1 MATYTVGPAGS
12 GATYTV
18 DGSSDQTEINQ
29 ALSAA
34 AASPGSTVY
43 LKGPFTYTPTG
54 TVQIG
59 SNTELT
65 GDSTAC
71 LKVPN
76 SAAWAHGVA
85 IISQSVSVP
94 TNIRIHGFEINANRW
109 NQSEVE
115 GDGYYNCIS
124 LGGGTSTHATNIE
137 VYDMYIHDSLGDGVR
152 LNHVD
157 NVHIYNNRIE
167 VPGHECVFLLDSVGG
182 DIHNNTFIQKCNSA
196 VRTDNCQNINIHH
209 NTSDKHT
216 VDTNGNSAI
225 QIGNQPASYGLT
237 RLTQNINIY
246 ENTLRDSPGSGIM
259 LMDAYGAAGTTP
271 QTVHIWNNT
280 ITGCGWK
287 PNYVKY
293 AAGISIWNWG
303 NGAVIEYNT
312 IDTAYN
318 AGLLIFGA
326 ITSGCTIQFKNNNI
340 LNTKNSGS
348 TDPTRML
355 NVTGYGILNTLP
367 AKMTVYA
374 EDNYFSNSATGN
386 YYQVTPISES
396 TSLRGDYDTS
406 EGNTPSTRYI
416 PPIRIIQEELTDYYI
431 TGKTGYI
438 NGVPFTWKQ
447 KKTDITRSIGQNKAP
462 GVIGWNLTDFDFMGA
477 ELTLD
482 CYARSIAELYEVI
495 AAFYD
500 TSRGRST
507 LELGG
512 PYLGTKCT
520 GITAN
525 HSSDLRLN
533 SDIPEKAHPYSVL
546 FVMDRPYLESASQ
559 KVRGRHVY
567 GSMQWSADDTY
578 TGNLLKNPSF
588 ESWTSSNEM
597 TWVSETSAADNEW
610 RCVRWSEDLKQYCA
624 VSGGASDSSNT
635 HIMTSANGD
644 TWAIPASLASTPANR
659 NNKWTGLTW
668 GSCIGASA
676 GTPNP
681 YMLVSSDGFVP
692 VSSDGYVLV
701 SGDITPPIANLVGRW
716 VAVSNSAS
724 ASSSIY
730 SEDGATWT
738 AGGATSTN
746 LWSSV
751 CYVRND
757 ALPVYRYIAV
767 SSGAGETN
775 RVMYS
780 DDGAET
786 WTAVASADDTNGLW
800 ISICY
805 SDSIKR
811 LVVVA
816 YQGAAGKQAMYSN
829 DYGATWTLATT
840 PTPNQLWTD
849 VKWAESL
856 GLFVACSETDP
867 ASASDTSQQIM
878 TSPDGATWTLQTTPS
893 TSATVTPGTGT
904 EVSTTTYQTPAG
916 WNYTTSNTAWHTGAL
931 TDASSGTGGIL
942 SIDALTN
949 GHKWKIDRVFVS
961 LRTATAGQT
970 ASFKVTARTAT
981 ISETTLAEWTSTL
994 ATFENKTLD
1003 VSFESASN
1011 EAITLIV
1018 YMKSTSTAVKAV
1030 ATSFGYEL
1038 TEFNGAGGSSIAYN
1052 FNKWKNLMWSEENSI
1067 LVCVANTGAG
1077 NRVMKS
1083 TDALNWVLLTSPA
1096 DNNWLSGCY
1105 SPYLNKFV
1113 AVAGS
1118 GTGNRVMS
1126 SSDYGG
1132 LQAPS
1137 SWVRENTGQA
1147 RSDSIAHDGIYSIR
1161 IDGDGSIA
1169 DIGITKQYVMFEPG
1183 VSYVLSAWGSVS
1195 GLTSGKFAVDVY
1207 SGNSIITQIL
1217 YDENCA
1223 YTQLQTTVRFDTTPV
1238 DAYIRIHGIDTPN
1251 AGAVFFCDDVL
1262 LVKATDF
1269 ELGTTGSSITTL
1281 GNRDVIPDVEVR
1293 SITSTS
1299 SSNLTAGETHTYLD
1313 ANIHSAVSIDYH
1325 ADLTIT
1331 LPPLTDQKYYRFDKF
1346 TAKLATAN
1354 VSGVRGDLKITIKA
1368 PSINAGV
1375 ETRIVEWSSIS
1386 RLPTYTAKSIDTV
1399 LVSAT
1404 NEQVVLKW
1412 YLKTTNSAAKV
1423 YADDISY
1430 VYTEMIPSVTSS
1442 AISIYNT
1449 ADTLTVMQCCNEL
1462 KPGCSITINANGTGN
1477 YQYTENFADSQYE
1490 YTVLDSSG
1498 VTYDDGEKI
1507 LMFSSTGYIS
1517 YRFDCKYPVTGIPY
1531 IVLNVVQGSP
1541 LIYIATD
1548 TAGAPGTWNA
1558 IDGNS
1563 TTDVSNTQAY
1573 RLLNS
1578 GTTLVLNG
1586 LTKFHLKI
1594 ASGGTDPLKINSI
1607 FMYAELVTID
1617 AEHPKIF
1624 KGQPNTFGAIVDST
1638 SSAIVT
1644 LKYRDADLLV

>member
-1 MATYTVGPAGS
+1 MATYTVGPSGS

-18 DGSSDQTEINQ
+18 DGSDDQTEINQ

-34 AASPGSTVY
+34 ASSPGSTVY
-43 LKGPFTYTPTG
+43 LKGPCTYDVDG
-54 TVQIG
+54 TLQIA
-59 SNTELT
+59 SNTEFT
-65 GDSTAC
+65 GDSTAI

-76 SAAWAHGVA
+76 SAAWAHGVS

-109 NQSEVE
+109 NQTESE

-124 LGGGTSTHATNIE
+124 LGGGTATHATNIE
-137 VYDMYIHDSLGDGVR
+137 VYNMNIHDSLGDGVR

-157 NVHIYNNRIE
+157 NIHVYNNNIGI
-167 VPGHECVFLLDSVGG
+167 PGHECVFLIDSVGA
-182 DIHNNTFIQKCNSA
+182 DVHDNTFIQKCNSA

-216 VDTNGNSAI
+216 VDSNGNSAI

-246 ENTLRDSPGSGIM
+246 ENTLMNSPGSGIM
-259 LMDAYGAAGTTP
+259 LMDAYNAAGTTP
-271 QTVHIWNNT
+271 QTVHIWNNV

-293 AAGISIWNWG
+293 NSGISVWNWG
-303 NGAVIEYNT
+303 NGAVIEHNT

-318 AGLLIFGA
+318 AGLLVFGA
-326 ITSGCTIQFKNNNI
+326 ITSGCTIQVNNNNF
-340 LNTKNSGS
+340 LNVRNTAS
-348 TDPTRML
+348 TQADRML
-355 NVTGYGILNTLP
+355 NVTGYGILNTVP
-367 AKMTVYA
+367 SKMTVYA
-374 EDNYFSNSATGN
+374 ENNYFSNPATGK
-386 YYQVTPISES
+386 YYQVTPVSEA
-396 TSLRGDYDTS
+396 TVLQGEYDTS
-406 EGNTPSTRYI
+406 TGNTPSTRYI
-416 PPIRIIQEELTDYYI
+416 PPIRIIQEELSDYYI
-431 TGKTGYI
+431 EGRTGYI
-438 NGVPFTWKQ
+438 NGIPFNWKE
-447 KKTDITRSIGQNKAP
+447 KKTDITKSVGEHKAP
-462 GVIGWNLTDFDFMGA
+462 GVIGWNLTDFDFKGA

-482 CYARSIAELYEVI
+482 CFARSIDELYEVI

-500 TSRGRST
+500 TSRGRAI
-507 LELGG
+507 LELGN
-512 PYLGTKCT
+512 PYTNKMVSGL
-520 GITAN
+520 AVN
-525 HSSDLRLN
+525 HSSSLRLN
-533 SDIPEKAHPYSVL
+533 ADIPDRSHPYSLL
-546 FVMDRPYLESASQ
+546 FMLDKPYLESTTK

-567 GSMQWSADDTY
+567 GSMKWSSDDTY
-578 TGNLLKNPSF
+578 AGNLLKNPSF
-588 ESWTSSNEM
+588 ESWSKSNEM
-597 TWVSETSAADNEW
+597 TWQSETSAADNEW

-624 VSGGASDSSNT
+624 VSGGTSDTSNT

-644 TWAIPASLASTPANR
+644 TWAIPASLASSPANR

-668 GSCIGASA
+668 GSCIGAST

-701 SGDITPPIANLVGRW
+701 SGDTTPPIANLVGRW

-751 CYVRND
+751 CYARND
-757 ALPVYRYIAV
+757 TLPVYRYIAV

-805 SDSIKR
+805 SDSLKR
-811 LVVVA
+811 LVAIA

-840 PTPNQLWTD
+840 PTPNQLWTN
-849 VKWAESL
+849 VIWAESL
-856 GLFVACSETDP
+856 GMFVACSETDT
-867 ASASDTSQQIM
+867 ASVSDTSQQIM
-878 TSPDGATWTLQTTPS
+878 TSPDGETWTLQTTPS
-893 TSATVTPGTGT
+893 SGSTVVAGTGS
-904 EVSTTTYQTPAG
+904 EVATTTPRTPLN
-916 WNYTTSNTAWHTGAL
+916 WNYTTKNTDWHTGAL
-931 TDASSGTGGIL
+931 TDASSGPGGIL

-949 GHKWKIDRVFVS
+949 GHKWIIGRVFVN
-961 LRTATAGQT
+961 LKTATAGQT
-970 ASFKVTARTAT
+970 AHFKVTAQTAT
-981 ISETTLAEWTSTL
+981 VSETTLAEWQSTST
-994 ATFENKTLD
+994 TFETKTLD
-1003 VSFESASN
+1003 VSFESANN
-1011 EAITLIV
+1011 EAVTLVV
-1018 YMKSTSTAVKAV
+1018 YMKSTSASVNAV
-1030 ATSFGYEL
+1030 ATAFGYEL
-1038 TEFNGAGGSSIAYN
+1038 TEFNGSGGSTIEYN
-1052 FNKWKNLMWSEENSI
+1052 FNKWRSVTWSENNSV
-1067 LVCVANTGAG
+1067 LVCVAQTGAG
-1077 NRVMKS
+1077 NRVMRS
-1083 TDALNWVLLTSPA
+1083 TDAITWTLLDSAA
-1096 DNNWLSGCY
+1096 DNNWFSICY
-1105 SPYLNKFV
+1105 APYLNKFV

-1118 GTGNRVMS
+1118 GTANRVMS

-1132 LQAPS
+1132 IHSPS
-1137 SWVRENTGQA
+1137 SWVCETTGQS
-1147 RSDSIAHDGIYSIR
+1147 RSDSIAHDGIYSIK
-1161 IDGDGSIA
+1161 IEGDGVTA
-1169 DIGITKQYVMFEPG
+1169 DIGITKQYAMFDPG
-1183 VSYVLSAWGSVS
+1183 TTYILSSWGSVT
-1195 GLTSGKFAVDVY
+1195 GLTAGKFSVDIY
-1207 SGNSIITQIL
+1207 SGNSIISQIL
-1217 YDENCA
+1217 YDSDCD
-1223 YTQLQTTVRFDTTPV
+1223 YTQLQTTVRFDTAPT
-1238 DAYIRIHGIDTPN
+1238 DAYIRIHGIGTPN
-1251 AGAVFFCDDVL
+1251 SGAVFYCDDVL
-1262 LVKATDF
+1262 LARATDF
-1269 ELGTTGSSITTL
+1269 ELGTTGSSIVTSGT
-1281 GNRDVIPDVEVR
+1281 RDVIPDVEVR
-1293 SITSTS
+1293 AITSGAG
-1299 SSNLTAGETHTYLD
+1299 SNTTAGETKTYLD
-1313 ANIHSAVSIDYH
+1313 ANIHSTIYTDYH
-1325 ADLTIT
+1325 ADLTIN
-1331 LPPLTDQKYYRFDKF
+1331 LPALSDQKYYRFDKF
-1346 TAKLATAN
+1346 SAKIATAN
-1354 VSGVRGDLKITIKA
+1354 VSGVTGTLKITIRA
-1368 PSINAGV
+1368 ASINAGA
-1375 ETRIVEWSSIS
+1375 ETRIVEWSTIS
-1386 RLPTYTAKSIDTV
+1386 RLPTYLSKSIDTL

-1404 NEQVVLKW
+1404 NEPVVLKW

-1430 VYTEMIPSVTSS
+1430 VYTEMIPTVTSS

-1462 KPGCSITINANGTGN
+1462 KPGCSIAINANGTGN

-1490 YTVLDSSG
+1490 YTVLDSAG

-1507 LMFSSTGYIS
+1507 LMFSQTGYIS

-1541 LIYIATD
+1541 LIYIAAD
-1548 TAGAPGTWNA
+1548 NAGTPGTWNA

-1563 TTDVSNTQAY
+1563 TTDVSNAQAY

-1578 GTTLVLNG
+1578 GTTLIMNG
-1586 LTKFHLKI
+1586 LTKFHLKV
-1594 ASGGTDPLKINSI
+1594 ASGGTEPLRINSI

-1624 KGQPNTFGAIVDST
+1624 KGQPNTFGAVVSST